1 MTESTELL
9 PQLKASNY
17 SCDTS
22 NFVFSTVM
30 PPGTHTAVTRALQT
44 YFPSRSYSFLT
55 AEGYY
60 AGKLFVAVMKEALRK
75 NCPDLKDFKK
85 KCFLDTLYERGVWDV
100 GIELGPYYRPGQRS
114 DTPEGCNQGMQHVC
128 EEQQTASHQRAA
140 LIDERP
146 TNQTDVCVRGEGN
159 GALDRAR
166 GLVASEELRALLPR
180 GGKQVQRAPGH
191 LAMCCALYYHRC
203 HDCRVVDPP
212 QATPAL
218 EQKP

>member
-1 MTESTELL
+1 MQDKLQQFAQCTALIVALKQETVLPFLETLCSQLKDITVAFTSMTESTELL

-75 NCPDLKDFKK
+75 NCPDLKDVKK

-128 EEQQTASHQRAA
+128 EEQQTASHQ
-140 LIDERP
+140 
-146 TNQTDVCVRGEGN
+146 
-159 GALDRAR
+159 
-166 GLVASEELRALLPR
+166 
-180 GGKQVQRAPGH
+180 
-191 LAMCCALYYHRC
+191 
-203 HDCRVVDPP
+203 
-212 QATPAL
+212 
-218 EQKP
+218 EQH